1 MAVPRAARTTVSLL
15 VASDSR
21 GPQPTAAPTSH
32 RRSAA
37 DRRRGKNGAS
47 SARYGARRVARADA
61 VAQTRSRRLASRDSL
76 GRVGRPPP
84 GSLKDRVVID
94 KRRDTEERA
103 PVSRGPRDERH
114 PFREL
119 GLVCAV
125 IRPEETHSRRGKHR
139 TCEAAD

>member
-61 VAQTRSRRLASRDSL
+61 LPEAR
-76 GRVGRPPP
+76 
-84 GSLKDRVVID
+84 
-94 KRRDTEERA
+94 
-103 PVSRGPRDERH
+103 VSRQSGARRSAAARLTQGQGRH
-114 PFREL
+114 R
-119 GLVCAV
+119 
-125 IRPEETHSRRGKHR
+125 
-139 TCEAAD
+139 